1 MKKVIRD
8 DQKKEAK
15 QGLFIGVKN
24 KDFEFST
31 NSPHVPKKK
40 KGKVISRPTNF
51 LRREGILP

>member
-40 KGKVISRPTNF
+40 K
-51 LRREGILP
+51 RER